1 MQTQLVEAAS
11 RGRGAPS
18 PGIFPRRV
26 VDLELNKDTIDQS
39 LAHRALVVAL
49 ALAVRR
55 VDASETGVEGLR
67 HEFGR
72 SVALVRRRIN
82 QLGHWDERAVRRR
95 HFKKG
100 RRASMRCPSH
110 HVVQIHGVDGVQQ
123 KQEC

>member
-11 RGRGAPS
+11 RGRVAPS

-26 VDLELNKDTIDQS
+26 VDLQLHEDPRNER
-39 LAHRALVVAL
+39 LADGGLVVAL

-55 VDASETGVEGLR
+55 VDTSETGGDRLL
-67 HEFGR
+67 HELGR

-82 QLGHWDERAVRRR
+82 QFGYLDERAVRRR
-95 HFKKG
+95 HFKKRSHLTP
-100 RRASMRCPSH
+100 RRPPRD
-110 HVVQIHGVDGVQQ
+110 VVQVDGVDGVQE

>member
-1 MQTQLVEAAS
+1 MQTQLVEAAP
-11 RGRGAPS
+11 RRRVAPS
-18 PGIFPRRV
+18 TGIFPRRV
-26 VDLELNKDTIDQS
+26 VDLELNKNAIDQS
-39 LAHRALVVAL
+39 LADGALVVPL

-55 VDASETGVEGLR
+55 VHTSEAGLER
-67 HEFGR
+67 LLHEFGR